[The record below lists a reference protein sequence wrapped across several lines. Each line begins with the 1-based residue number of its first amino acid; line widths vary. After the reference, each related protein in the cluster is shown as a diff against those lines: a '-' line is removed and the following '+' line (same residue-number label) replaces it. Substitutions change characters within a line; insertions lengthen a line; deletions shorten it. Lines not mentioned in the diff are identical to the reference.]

1 MGSQLVSTNQGIL
14 TDRLG
19 ELGLLLAC
27 RAVLGQPIAASRKRC
42 CHNLPIEIDNQVK
55 YVTPVTR
62 ILTDNCDQTQC
73 SRSYPI
79 IFTIS
84 ENISLCQFPDE
95 IEICASPTFLDPATR
110 LIPAKFVTLSD
121 SENRIGNSF
130 RWDQDIKSLIDN
142 MLTDSMAQSSIFNTI
157 AYNSRV
163 CKNQDI
169 FCPEGREIKG
179 SFKRELGRASQS
191 IFSYI
196 LNHTNIGLI
205 IQWTVIVWSIYS
217 ILSGMVNFIVRIRN
231 LIPLSGERN
240 MSCCSILLTLFS
252 LLDSSFNPLNMVN
265 SEMRSNILTLR
276 AQVNDLTEYSDTME
290 KKLTKLVSRTVQL
303 EEELEHWI
311 STRKAATP
319 PSLGGRSML
328 KVRNSFM
335 RQHDKDVTGSNEV
348 EIQPKWLD
356 KYHPFDEIPE
366 PCDHNGTMN
375 GIPTCEQCNSIIYL
389 ENMTKSGACDKQNTE
404 AFPPPP
410 RETDNLLTSTI
421 RRSRIR
427 MSSLTEE

>member
-1 MGSQLVSTNQGIL
+1 METIIRKKTETKPPILVITKNHKRVALQLLQSIDICGRVCHLAQVPSLMACESKEDSVQFSTNPSLFEEMESNSILFVQLNIDTSISTMLYEQCRFRGRVYTNILANFNTMGSQLVSTNQGIL

-27 RAVLGQPIAASRKRC
+27 RAVLGQPIAATRKRC

-62 ILTDNCDQTQC
+62 ILTDNCDHTQC

-169 FCPEGREIKG
+169 FCPKGR
-179 SFKRELGRASQS
+179 
-191 IFSYI
+191 
-196 LNHTNIGLI
+196 
-205 IQWTVIVWSIYS
+205 
-217 ILSGMVNFIVRIRN
+217 
-231 LIPLSGERN
+231 
-240 MSCCSILLTLFS
+240 
-252 LLDSSFNPLNMVN
+252 
-265 SEMRSNILTLR
+265 
-276 AQVNDLTEYSDTME
+276 
-290 KKLTKLVSRTVQL
+290 
-303 EEELEHWI
+303 
-311 STRKAATP
+311 
-319 PSLGGRSML
+319 
-328 KVRNSFM
+328 
-335 RQHDKDVTGSNEV
+335 
-348 EIQPKWLD
+348 
-356 KYHPFDEIPE
+356 
-366 PCDHNGTMN
+366 
-375 GIPTCEQCNSIIYL
+375 
-389 ENMTKSGACDKQNTE
+389 
-404 AFPPPP
+404 
-410 RETDNLLTSTI
+410 
-421 RRSRIR
+421 
-427 MSSLTEE
+427 